1 MTIRAF
7 ISVDL
12 AREQRI
18 EDFAAELKNADPTL
32 KVVDP
37 GQIHVTLKF
46 LGDTDEKL
54 VPRIADEMRD
64 AARGMEPFEVKFKG
78 TGSFPGK
85 SKIRVIWVGM
95 NDALPMATIAG
106 RLDEG
111 LTKLGFSREA
121 RAFAPHLTVAR
132 AKVES
137 PNPALRQ
144 MIANHA
150 DDDFGEQKADRI
162 RLKKS
167 VLTRCG
173 PQYTTLEEV
182 ILSGP

>member
-54 VPRIADEMRD
+54 VSRLAEAMRD
-64 AARGMEPFEVKFKG
+64 AAQGVGPFTIRFKG
-78 TGSFPGK
+78 VSSFPGR
-85 SKIRVIWVGM
+85 SRIRVIWVGM
-95 NDALPMATIAG
+95 NDALPMATMAG
-106 RLDEG
+106 RLDES
-111 LTKLGFSREA
+111 LTELGFSREA

-132 AKVES
+132 AKVETS
-137 PNPALRQ
+137 NATLRQ
-144 MIANHA
+144 IIENHA
-150 DDDFGEQKADRI
+150 EDDFGEQRVDRI
-162 RLKKS
+162 QLKKS

-173 PQYTTLEEV
+173 PQYTTLEEIV
-182 ILSGP
+182 LNSP

>member
-54 VPRIADEMRD
+54 VSRLAEAMRD
-64 AARGMEPFEVKFKG
+64 AAQGVGPFTIRFKG
-78 TGSFPGK
+78 ASSFPGR
-85 SKIRVIWVGM
+85 SRIRVIWVGM
-95 NDALPMATIAG
+95 NDALPMATMAG
-106 RLDEG
+106 RLDES
-111 LTKLGFSREA
+111 LTELGFSREA

-132 AKVES
+132 AKVETS
-137 PNPALRQ
+137 NATLRQ
-144 MIANHA
+144 IIENHA
-150 DDDFGEQKADRI
+150 EDDFGEQRVDRI
-162 RLKKS
+162 QLKKS

-173 PQYTTLEEV
+173 PQYTTLEEIV
-182 ILSGP
+182 LNSP

>member
-1 MTIRAF
+1 MIIRAF

-18 EDFAAELKNADPTL
+18 EDFAAELRNADPTL

-37 GQIHVTLKF
+37 GQIHLTLKF

-54 VPRIADEMRD
+54 VPRIGESMR
-64 AARGMEPFEVKFKG
+64 AAASGVEPFTVQFKG
-78 TGSFPGK
+78 ASSFPSR

-95 NDALPMATIAG
+95 NDALPMTTIAG
-106 RLDEG
+106 RLDES
-111 LTKLGFSREA
+111 LTHLGFTREA
-121 RAFAPHLTVAR
+121 RPFAPHLTVAR
-132 AKVES
+132 TKVES

-144 MIANHA
+144 IIENHA
-150 DDDFGEQKADRI
+150 HDEFGKQKVDRI
-162 RLKKS
+162 CLKKS

-182 ILSGP
+182 VLTGP